1 MINYLK
7 VKINLSNST
16 LFVFVSLIPNS
27 LAKQFL
33 TKPLVV
39 ASKEAQSPYLK
50 TESFRILGTLYKVK
64 EDKDDL
70 KKILKESS
78 TLLCQSLFQAL
89 TDTELSKA
97 KRVRDI
103 LKVIENLVEF
113 SNVSGNTSMWSEASK
128 LVEPL
133 EKLSESSVSNPIK
146 AQCQKIEKQIRDG
159 VEKNKSASHDVEK
172 KATNTVGS
180 AKKDKKKKKKGKN
193 KK

>member
-1 MINYLK
+1 M
-7 VKINLSNST
+7 
-16 LFVFVSLIPNS
+16 
-27 LAKQFL
+27 
-33 TKPLVV
+33 V

-50 TESFRILGTLYKVK
+50 TEAFRILGTFYKVK
-64 EDKDDL
+64 EDKVDV
-70 KKILKESS
+70 KEILKESS
-78 TLLCQSLFQAL
+78 TLLCQSLLQAL

-133 EKLSESSVSNPIK
+133 QKLSESSSSNPIK
-146 AQCQKIEKQIRDG
+146 SQCQKIEKQILDG

-172 KATNTVGS
+172 KATSTVGS